1 MIAIYKKEVRAF
13 FHSFIG
19 WLFLAVNLFML
30 GLYFTVYNM
39 LSGYP
44 NIAYVLQSVVFLFM
58 ILIPVLTMRSL
69 SEERK
74 LKTDQLILTA
84 PVSIG
89 KIVLGKYLALLSV
102 FSVPVILVGIL
113 PVILSCFGAFQLGS
127 SYTALCGYFLYGAL
141 GLAIGLFISSLTESI
156 VISAVFTFIVLFLGY
171 LMSAICSLI
180 SQTGNVVTKLL
191 SAFDMIGRFDEMLS
205 GNFYIPSVVYYLSG
219 TVLFLFCTVQSVRKR
234 RYSISGRGIKKGVYS
249 VGMTA
254 VAITLTI
261 IVNTA
266 VSRLPENFLSIDV
279 TSNRLYTLTDDT
291 KEMVSALSDDITIY
305 VLTGEE
311 YKDINLDKTLRKI
324 EDLSEHITVT
334 YVDPTVNPRFY
345 SNYTLEEPAANSLI
359 VAGPERSRVIDY
371 DSIYEY
377 EFYSYY
383 EYQITGYDGEG
394 QIVSALAYVTTDEMP
409 KIYVVN
415 GHQELELED
424 RFLQAIQKE
433 NIVYEPLS
441 LLTVEAVPEDAQA
454 IIINAPLNDFS
465 EDDTEKVI
473 AYLEKGG
480 NAIIVPS
487 WTDEKLPNFEKIL
500 AYYGV
505 NVAEGV
511 IIEADA
517 DRYYQQIPYL
527 IFPQIDAAPM
537 TEKLTDVSVF
547 SPYAQGLLF
556 DEIQG
561 VYYTPLLETS
571 ESSFI
576 KTFGQSDLE
585 IATDFRKEEGD
596 TAGPFVV
603 ALHAEKTVENGESS
617 NAVIVGAEF
626 FFTTDADSIVPGNNV
641 KFFGSIISALTEHG
655 SSILIPVKQYT
666 ELLTFSTRTAAVV
679 GVLTIVVIPLCCI
692 AAGVI
697 IWLYRRR
704 K

>member
-1 MIAIYKKEVRAF
+1 MIAIYKREVSAF

-19 WLFLAVNLFML
+19 WLFLAVNLFMM

-39 LSGYP
+39 ISGYP
-44 NIAYVLQSVVFLFM
+44 NIAYVLQSVVFLFI

-84 PVSIG
+84 PVTIG
-89 KIVLGKYLALLSV
+89 KIVLGKYMALLSV
-102 FSVPVILVGIL
+102 FAIPVIIAGIL
-113 PVILSCFGAFQLGS
+113 PIILSFVGPFQSGS

-156 VISAVFTFIVLFLGY
+156 VISAVFTFIVLFFGY
-171 LMSAICSLI
+171 VMSGICSII
-180 SQTGNVVTKLL
+180 SQTGNVLTKILGIL
-191 SAFDMIGRFDEMLS
+191 DMVSRFDEMLN
-205 GNFYIPSVVYYLSG
+205 GNFYVPSVVYYLSG
-219 TVLFLFCTVQSVRKR
+219 TCLFLFYTVQSIRKR
-234 RYSISGRGIKKGVYS
+234 RYSISGQGMKKGVYS
-249 VGMTA
+249 VGMIAVMTA
-254 VAITLTI
+254 LTI
-261 IVNTA
+261 IVNA
-266 VSRLPENFLSIDV
+266 AAGRLPEKFLSIDV
-279 TSNRLYTLTDDT
+279 TTNKLYTLTNDT
-291 KEMVSALSDDITIY
+291 KELVSGISDDITIY
-305 VLTGEE
+305 VLVGEE

-324 EDLSEHITVT
+324 EELSEHITVT
-334 YVDPTVNPRFY
+334 YVDPAVNPHFY
-345 SNYTLEEPAANSLI
+345 SNYSLEEPVTNSVI
-359 VAGPERSRVIDY
+359 VVGPERNRIIDY

-409 KIYVVN
+409 RIYVVG
-415 GHQELELED
+415 GHQELELEE

-441 LLTVEAVPEDAQA
+441 LLTVEAVPEDARA

-465 EDDTEKVI
+465 EDDTDKII

-480 NAIIVPS
+480 NALIIPS
-487 WTDEKLPNFEKIL
+487 WTDEKLPNFEKIM

-505 NVAEGV
+505 SVAEGI
-511 IIEADA
+511 IIEGDA
-517 DRYYQQIPYL
+517 DRYYQQIPYF

-537 TEKLTDVSVF
+537 TDKIIDVSVF
-547 SPYAQGLLF
+547 SPYAQGLLYH
-556 DEIQG
+556 EAEGI
-561 VYYTPLLETS
+561 YYTPLLETGYD
-571 ESSFI
+571 SFI
-576 KTFGQSDLE
+576 KAYEESELE
-585 IATDFRKEEGD
+585 IATDFRKEED
-596 TAGPFVV
+596 DVEGPFVI
-603 ALHAEKTVENGESS
+603 ALHAEKTVENAEIS
-617 NAVIVGAEF
+617 NAVIVGVEF

-641 KFFGSIISALTEHG
+641 KFFGSIISALTEHR

-666 ELLTFSTRTAAVV
+666 ELMTFSTRTATVV
-679 GVLTIVVIPLCCI
+679 GILAIVVIPLCCLST
-692 AAGVI
+692 GFI